1 MTMLRIFFATVLC
14 FVSLHVEAGN
24 LGTII
29 PRPQQME
36 KRDGVFTILT
46 TTKITHYPSLRP
58 LAQYLQEYLPLDVR
72 QYNDSSKGDIVLME
86 NKNLDAEGYVLD
98 ISEQGILVQGGSS
111 AGVLY
116 GIETLLQLLPAAVY
130 SHSLSMPTMVAACHV
145 EDAPRFEYR
154 GFMLDVCRTWMELD
168 KVKLFIDRL
177 AHHKIN
183 KLHLHLSDDEGWR
196 VEIRSHPELAEVG
209 AYRGVDSP
217 VAARYG
223 RWDER
228 YGGYYTHED
237 VREMVEYAS
246 LRNIEIIPE
255 IDLPGHS
262 HNLARVR
269 PEILCNYTPGLK
281 ASDGYDTRNVMCV
294 AKEENYALLEDVV
307 REIAELFPSAYI
319 HVGGDEV
326 NTAQWSRCPDC
337 QALMRRE
344 GMQNPTELQDY
355 FTRRMER
362 IAAKYGKRIGV
373 WNEAAESGKI
383 DKGALV
389 YGWESKAAC
398 KDVLDK
404 GYRTVVMPGEYFYFD
419 MRQSAREEGHDWA
432 AIFDVK
438 KPLSFG
444 FDDFTQEQMQRVAG
458 VQASFFSE
466 AYISRLEYDY
476 DFLYY
481 QTYPRICALSEVAWC
496 GQGEGWEA
504 FYKRLTTAHY
514 SRMLAMGIDFRM
526 MPPRVQYKDGVLTAT
541 TDDRSQIYY
550 TEEGVEGEKPYTAP
564 ITTDRPQRY
573 AFRTRMGGAHSP
585 EAAVSGHWRML
596 QPKVKITS
604 SIEESE
610 RFPYSNAEGYG
621 RIARTSRVGREGDWI
636 LYTFEEAVRCRRME
650 IATGNLQLPRYIFN
664 AGYMELSYDGEHFER
679 VGELKNGGC
688 VITNPKRAIKAVRV
702 VCGVSGNGADFV
714 TVQAPKIYPVL

>member
-1 MTMLRIFFATVLC
+1 MLRIFFVAILC
-14 FVSLHVEAGN
+14 FATLHAEASN

-29 PRPQQME
+29 PRPQSME

-46 TTKITHYPSLRP
+46 TTKITHYSSLRP
-58 LAQYLQEYLPLDVR
+58 LAQYLAEYLPLEIR
-72 QYNDSSKGDIVLME
+72 EYNEPSAGNIVLME
-86 NKNLDAEGYVLD
+86 NKNLQAEAYVLD
-98 ISEQGILVQGGSS
+98 VNDKGITIQGGSS

-116 GIETLLQLLPAAVY
+116 GIETLLQLLPATVY
-130 SHSLSMPTMVAACHV
+130 SHSLPVPAMVAACHV

-154 GFMLDVCRTWMELD
+154 GFMLDVCRTWMDLPS
-168 KVKLFIDRL
+168 VKRFIDRL

-183 KLHLHLSDDEGWR
+183 RLHLHLSDDEGWR

-209 AYRGVDSP
+209 GYRGVDSP

-228 YGGYYTHED
+228 YGGYYTHDD
-237 VREMVEYAS
+237 VREMVEYAA

-307 REIAELFPSAYI
+307 REIAELFPSSYI
-319 HVGGDEV
+319 HIGGDEV
-326 NTAQWSRCPDC
+326 STAQWSRCPDC
-337 QALMRRE
+337 QALMQRE
-344 GMQNPTELQDY
+344 GMTSPSQLQDY
-355 FTRRMER
+355 FTARMER

-373 WNEAAESGKI
+373 WNEAAESGRI

-389 YGWESKAAC
+389 YGWESEKAC
-398 KDVLDK
+398 REVIDK

-419 MRQSAREEGHDWA
+419 MRQSQREEGHDWA
-432 AIFDVK
+432 AIFDVR
-438 KPLSFG
+438 KPLRFG
-444 FDDFTQEQMQRVAG
+444 FEEFAEEQMERVAG

-481 QTYPRICALSEVAWC
+481 QTYPRICALSEVAWR
-496 GQGEGWEA
+496 GRGDDWES
-504 FYKRLTTAHY
+504 FYSRLTTAHY
-514 SRMLAMGIDFRM
+514 SRMVAMGIDFRM
-526 MPPRVQYKDGVLTAT
+526 MPPKVQYKDGVLTAT
-541 TDDRSQIYY
+541 SDDRSQIFF
-550 TEEGVEGEKPYTAP
+550 TQVGVDGHKPYTGP
-564 ITTDRPQRY
+564 IATDKPQLY
-573 AFRTRMGGAHSP
+573 AFHTRLGGAHSP

-604 SIEESE
+604 SIDESE

-650 IATGNLQLPRYIFN
+650 IYTGNLQLPRYIFN
-664 AGYMELSYDGEHFER
+664 AGYMEVSYDGEHFER
-679 VGELKNGGC
+679 VGELKNGGAA
-688 VITNPKRAIKAVRV
+688 IENPRRAIKAVRV